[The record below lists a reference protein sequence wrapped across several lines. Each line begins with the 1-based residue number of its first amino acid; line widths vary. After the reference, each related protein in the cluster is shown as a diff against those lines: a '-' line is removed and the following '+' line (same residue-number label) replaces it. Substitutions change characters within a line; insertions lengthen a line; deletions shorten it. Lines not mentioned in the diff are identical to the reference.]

1 MEANFKFQKEEN
13 KVFIFGIWDKTSVSK
28 IKIKDLLSQIS
39 QTNCIFDF
47 SQLNEIDMAGVRFF
61 LALEHDLK
69 KNDILILKQ
78 GLNTRFKSLFELCEK
93 NYQRINEKQ
102 EKKFNFTDF
111 LFL

>member
-47 SQLNEIDMAGVRFF
+47 SQLNEID
-61 LALEHDLK
+61 
-69 KNDILILKQ
+69 
-78 GLNTRFKSLFELCEK
+78 
-93 NYQRINEKQ
+93 
-102 EKKFNFTDF
+102 
-111 LFL
+111 

>member
-1 MEANFKFQKEEN
+1 MGANFKFQKEEN

-69 KNDILILKQ
+69 KKRYLD
-78 GLNTRFKSLFELCEK
+78 FKTGIKHTL
-93 NYQRINEKQ
+93 
-102 EKKFNFTDF
+102 
-111 LFL
+111 

>member
-47 SQLNEIDMAGVRFF
+47 
-61 LALEHDLK
+61 
-69 KNDILILKQ
+69 
-78 GLNTRFKSLFELCEK
+78 
-93 NYQRINEKQ
+93 
-102 EKKFNFTDF
+102 
-111 LFL
+111 